1 MATKFHIPTRMCV
14 SCRNRDTQNA
24 LLRLQCKDGSLES
37 FHGTGRSFYICKVC
51 LNDEKRVAKSLMR
64 QCRTSEKE
72 RLTNRLKEIIT
83 DDR

>member
-14 SCRNRDTQNA
+14 SCRNRHAQNT
-24 LLRLQCKDGSLES
+24 LLRLQCKVGSLES
-37 FHGTGRSFYICKVC
+37 FNGTGRSFYLCKVC
-51 LNDEKRVAKSLMR
+51 LDDKKRVAKSLMR
-64 QCRTSEKE
+64 QCRTSDKE

>member
-14 SCRNRDTQNA
+14 SCRDRHEQNT
-24 LLRLQCKDGSLES
+24 LLRLQCKAGSLES
-37 FHGTGRSFYICKVC
+37 FNGTGRSFYLCKVC
-51 LNDEKRVAKSLMR
+51 LDNEKRVAKSLMR